1 MYVTPAQ
8 LIDGSQAAQELAE
21 LYEIDPALLVATI
34 EATDRTAWTIEDIA
48 AADDALES
56 IVRYTLQAGGEIDA
70 RLAQRGYPLPQ
81 DPVQF
86 PVLAVWGRAIARYH
100 LHRKRDLKAEETGR
114 IERDYRD
121 AIRSLDLVA
130 SGKLALGAGD
140 PLASGASEA
149 GGGVQVTSNPRMF
162 SRGSLGR
169 L

>member
-21 LYEIDPALLVATI
+21 LYEIDAALLVATI
-34 EATDRTAWTIEDIA
+34 EATDRTAWTPEEIA
-48 AADDALES
+48 AADAALDS
-56 IVRYTLQAGGEIDA
+56 IVRFTLQAGGEIDA
-70 RLAQRGYPLPQ
+70 RLAQRGYTLPQ

-130 SGKLALGAGD
+130 AGKLSLGAGD
-140 PLASGASEA
+140 SLASASSAE
-149 GGGVQVTSNPRMF
+149 GGGVQMSGNERVF
-162 SRGSLGR
+162 SRRSLGR
-169 L
+169 F